1 MVFYGFLFTSQD
13 YRSRSEVG
21 TLTYHTKV
29 NGAVVILVMV
39 ILVEADIRLKIAN
52 LLYWAI
58 FTCILMSFED
68 DTH

>member
-1 MVFYGFLFTSQD
+1 MVFFSPLRTTAHAQRLGHLH
-13 YRSRSEVG
+13 
-21 TLTYHTKV
+21 HTKV
-29 NGAVVILVMV
+29 KGAVVILVMV